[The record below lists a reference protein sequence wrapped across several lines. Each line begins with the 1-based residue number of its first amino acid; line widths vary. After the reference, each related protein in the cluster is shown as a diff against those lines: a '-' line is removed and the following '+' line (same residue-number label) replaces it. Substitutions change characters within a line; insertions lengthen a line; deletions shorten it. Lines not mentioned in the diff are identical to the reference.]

1 MVIKKEKSNVKA
13 MKGNPKSLIGKG
25 FDKNPQNIN
34 KTGANRKT
42 IAVVNIELESQ
53 GYTAANQKDII
64 DCYMRL
70 VNIDIPHLSEMIND
84 PKQPAMIRIVGK
96 SIVSG
101 KGFDVIETMLN
112 RGIGKA
118 VNNVDVKSDGKEIA
132 TQQVFVIGG
141 KEFIL

>member
-1 MVIKKEKSNVKA
+1 MAIKKKSNSRA
-13 MKGNPKSLIGKG
+13 IAAGKENLKKNG
-25 FDKNPQNIN
+25 FKVNPQNIN
-34 KTGANRKT
+34 RTGANRKT

>member
-1 MVIKKEKSNVKA
+1 MAIKKTNNNAKTTR
-13 MKGNPKSLIGKG
+13 GNPNKIKGKG

-34 KTGANRKT
+34 KKGAPRKT

-70 VNIDIPHLSEMIND
+70 VNIDIPQLSIMIND
-84 PKQPAMIRIVGK
+84 ATQPAMVRIVGK

-118 VNNVDVKSDGKEIA
+118 VNNVDVKSDGEKLEIR
-132 TQQVFVIGG
+132 QVIKIGDQII
-141 KEFIL
+141 EL

>member
-70 VNIDIPHLSEMIND
+70 VNIDIPQLSIMIND
-84 PKQPAMIRIVGK
+84 ATQPAMVRIVGK